1 MKKISMFFTLLFVGA
16 LSLHAQTIPMPVTP
30 LNNGTG
36 YMAHPGFTWGPVPGA
51 GSYEIKV
58 VADTGFTN
66 ILTQRAG
73 LPVTRYVPLDPLPAG
88 KLYWRVRSVDT
99 AGNSSGWSARFS
111 YTVATPANV
120 YTVPDNSNYAQVKA
134 ILDTAVKHTPAIV
147 QFAANGHYAL
157 DPGTAGSFM
166 FTYTG
171 INDLIID
178 GNQAAITVM
187 NHPETGFLNFRNSN
201 RITVKGFT
209 VDWDPLPHSL
219 LDVVQ
224 VDTSNP
230 NTLNIRARLRSVA
243 GQTSPYYPAITNNPS
258 FTTHWSWAY
267 LLDPAHP
274 GAVKPGIGN
283 AFGLVPGDVTY
294 IAGTNPAEYNIVHP
308 GSTSGKYFAPG
319 DILTILCRTN
329 MGSFISTTN
338 CTDLTFSNITNYA
351 SPMGCYYAFDGG
363 DMKVLHCHSALKDN
377 TRFVSA
383 NADGVHC
390 RGNTIGPWV
399 ENSSFTGNGDDGV
412 ALYNKGMVIT
422 AKNAA
427 NSLTVKSDYMNFKT
441 GDRFDIYIPKT
452 GNIISQNFTVNSVQ
466 PNTGQ
471 GTFTVLFSPAIADSS
486 YAAIT
491 DVNLSDQQQNAQLY
505 NSTRRNEQFYVYNNT
520 FTVRGRGVILRSAN
534 GAVDSNRLYNCSS
547 PAVALYNEAAQW
559 LNGLYSSRVS
569 ILRNNIR
576 DCAYDNLGIDEGAI
590 TVKFRKIVLQGSR
603 YIDAI
608 APTRPHN
615 GILINNNKVENF
627 AQHGITLF
635 NATGSQVGNNIFTSN
650 VSGYIQPGAHYGI
663 YLNTTDSCT
672 ISRNNFTGETR
683 PLTAVIQQTNSTNV
697 VVIP

>member
-1 MKKISMFFTLLFVGA
+1 MKKISMFFALLFVGSQ
-16 LSLHAQTIPMPVTP
+16 SLYAQTVPVPATP
-30 LNNGTG
+30 LNGSSG
-36 YMAHPGFTWGPVPGA
+36 YMPHPGFTWSAVPEA
-51 GSYEIKV
+51 GSYDIMIA
-58 VADTGFTN
+58 ADTGFTN
-66 ILTQRAG
+66 ILAQRAS
-73 LPVTRYVPLDPLPAG
+73 LPVTRYVPLQPLPAG
-88 KLYWRVRSVDT
+88 KLYWRVKAVD
-99 AGNSSGWSARFS
+99 ASGNGSPWSARYS
-111 YTVATPANV
+111 YTVATIANV
-120 YTVPDNSNYAQVKA
+120 YTVPDNSTYAQVKA
-134 ILDTAVKHTPAIV
+134 ILDTAVKHTPATV

-157 DPGTAGSFM
+157 DPGAAGSFM
-166 FTYTG
+166 FSYTG
-171 INDLIID
+171 VNDLIVD
-178 GNQAAITVM
+178 GNQATITVM

-219 LDVVQ
+219 LDIIQ

-230 NTLNIRARLRSVA
+230 NTLNVRARLRGVA

-283 AFGLVPGDVTY
+283 AFGLVPGDAAY
-294 IAGTNPAEYNIVHP
+294 IAGTSPAEYNIVHP
-308 GSTSGKYFAPG
+308 GSTSGKYFATG

-363 DMKVLHCHSALKDN
+363 DMKVLNCHSALKDN

-422 AKNAA
+422 AKNAT
-427 NSLTVKSDYMNFKT
+427 NSLTVKSDYMNLKT

-452 GNIISQNFTVNSVQ
+452 GNIISQNFTVTSVQ
-466 PNTGQ
+466 ANTGQ
-471 GTFTVLFSPAIADSS
+471 GTFTVQFTPAIADSS
-486 YAAIT
+486 YAAMT
-491 DVNLSDQQQNAQLY
+491 DINLSDQQQNAQLY
-505 NSTRRNEQFYVYNNT
+505 NSTRRNELFYVYNNQ
-520 FTVRGRGVILRSAN
+520 FTVRGRGVILRAAN

-559 LNGLYSSRVS
+559 INGLYSSKVS

-576 DCAYDNLGIDEGAI
+576 DCAYDNLGADEGAI
-590 TVKFRKIVLQGSR
+590 TVKFKKIVLQGSR

-608 APTRPHN
+608 APSRPHQ
-615 GILINNNKVENF
+615 GILINNNTIENF

-635 NATGSQVGNNIFTSN
+635 NATGSKVGHNTFNSN
-650 VSGYIQPGAHYGI
+650 VSGFIQPGLHYGI

-672 ISRNNFTGETR
+672 ISGNNFSAETR

-697 VVIP
+697 VIVP